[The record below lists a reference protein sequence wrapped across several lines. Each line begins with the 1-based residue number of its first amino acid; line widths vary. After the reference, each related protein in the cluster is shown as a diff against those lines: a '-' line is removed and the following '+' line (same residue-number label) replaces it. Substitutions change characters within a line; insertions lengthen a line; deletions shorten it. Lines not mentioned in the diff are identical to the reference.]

1 MSDHG
6 HDEIDEARARLDALE
21 ARLEQLEAR
30 LAGSGASPSQPHFY
44 DTGTIHPE
52 LDDPTIAP

>member
-6 HDEIDEARARLDALE
+6 HDELDEARARLDALE
-21 ARLEQLEAR
+21 KRLAQLEAR
-30 LAGSGASPSQPHFY
+30 LEGSGAGASGPHFY
-44 DTGTIHPE
+44 DRGTIHPE